1 MPQWRTLVR
10 VFTRSNGP
18 FQLAAH
24 FSRRCLVDIK
34 TASAIRRL
42 RLVSAPEAVS
52 FILLLVC
59 SVLKRTTDFNAVP
72 VMGMV
77 HGVLFV
83 LYVLFWL
90 DAWNRAKWSLGR
102 AALFFVL
109 SVLPTGGFF
118 AERKLK
124 REAESAVDAA
134 IAARARQEGIV
145 NA

>member
-1 MPQWRTLVR
+1 MDL
-10 VFTRSNGP
+10 
-18 FQLAAH
+18 
-24 FSRRCLVDIK
+24 K
-34 TASAIRRL
+34 TASALRRL

-52 FILLLVC
+52 FLVLLLC

-72 VMGMV
+72 VMGAV

-90 DAWNRAKWSLGR
+90 DAWNRTKWSFGT
-102 AALFFVL
+102 AALYFVL

-118 AERKLK
+118 AERKLR
-124 REAESAVDAA
+124 RESENAV
-134 IAARARQEGIV
+134 IAARAREEGIV

>member
-1 MPQWRTLVR
+1 MDPVCAR
-10 VFTRSNGP
+10 VHKRHPTESE
-18 FQLAAH
+18 A
-24 FSRRCLVDIK
+24 SVDIK
-34 TASAIRRL
+34 TASALHRL

-52 FILLLVC
+52 FLLLLVC

-72 VMGMV
+72 AMGMI
-77 HGVLFV
+77 HGILFI

-90 DAWNRAKWSLGR
+90 DAWRCARWQLPT
-102 AALFFVL
+102 AAFYFVL

-124 REAESAVDAA
+124 RASEDMV
-134 IAARARQEGIV
+134 IAARARREGTV